1 MTRQPQRVVVV
12 SGASGGIGAATALR
26 LAHDFDAVAMI
37 GRREHALRGV
47 AQQIEHRG
55 TRSLVL
61 PLDLRDPETPAQAVT
76 ATIAEF
82 GRLDGIAAIAGA
94 VKQADLFALTDTDWD
109 DALAVK
115 LHSMRRLLLAGWPH
129 LKATSGAVVITSGAS
144 AAAPNAALGAVS
156 SINAFIAALAKAFAD
171 RGTTDGIRVNTLLP
185 GPTLTARRRRMLELF
200 AKARGLDIE
209 EATQVFATE
218 ARILR
223 YGTVEEVAEG
233 YAWLLSPHARWV
245 HGTALRVD
253 GGEAKTP

>member
-1 MTRQPQRVVVV
+1 MSPPQRVVLV
-12 SGASGGIGAATALR
+12 SGASSGIGAATAVR
-26 LAHDFDAVAMI
+26 LAHDFDAVALI
-37 GRREHALRGV
+37 ARREDALREV
-47 AQQIEHRG
+47 AEQIEQSG
-55 TRSLVL
+55 ARSLAL
-61 PLDLRDPETPAQAVT
+61 PLNLLDPETPARAVA
-76 ATIAEF
+76 ATVAEF

-94 VKQADLFALTDTDWD
+94 VKQADLFALSDTDWD
-109 DALAVK
+109 DGLAVK

-129 LKATSGAVVITSGAS
+129 LKATSGSVVITSGAS
-144 AAAPNAALGAVS
+144 AAAPKAALAAVG

-185 GPTLTARRRRMLELF
+185 GPTLTARRHRMLELF
-200 AKARGLDIE
+200 AEARGLDIE
-209 EATQVFATE
+209 EAAQVFATE
-218 ARILR
+218 AHITR